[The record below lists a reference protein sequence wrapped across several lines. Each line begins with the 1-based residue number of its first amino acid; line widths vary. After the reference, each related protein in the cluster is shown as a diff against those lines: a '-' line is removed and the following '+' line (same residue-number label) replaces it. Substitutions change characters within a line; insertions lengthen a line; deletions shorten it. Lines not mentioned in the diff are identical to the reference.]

1 MCKQEERII
10 QLERKIEYLER
21 IIMALAKCKV
31 SKEINVVDSKYKN
44 KLRTKDAF
52 EEEMKKIWW
61 SLEEYLWF

>member
-31 SKEINVVDSKYKN
+31 SKEINVVDPKYKS
-44 KLRTKDAF
+44 KLWSKDAF
-52 EEEMKKIWW
+52 EEEMKKI
-61 SLEEYLWF
+61 